1 MSAMKRKKDRY
12 VALDTARGAAIIIIV
27 SCHFLLFDGIHGA
40 GAIGRAMA
48 DIGNFI
54 FFAISAILFGLQLE
68 KNGTSIFT
76 FQPFFVKF
84 IYIHNLFPHGSIAW
98 LKMLCNT
105 NI

>member
-1 MSAMKRKKDRY
+1 MNVCYEKKKDRY

-54 FFAISAILFGLQLE
+54 FFAFPLNRLS
-68 KNGTSIFT
+68 KNVNLRCNLKENS
-76 FQPFFVKF
+76 F
-84 IYIHNLFPHGSIAW
+84 I
-98 LKMLCNT
+98 
-105 NI
+105 